1 MGGSLLRLTGRRG
14 PQAAPPRPSARRGPG
29 CGAWEDSGVSAD
41 EQSANP
47 AREPG
52 RAAGHEAGTAR
63 PHPNPATAAS
73 AFIRACRREPVPH
86 TPVWFMRQAGRSLPE
101 YRKVREGTGMLESC
115 MRPDLVTEITL
126 QPVRRHKV
134 DAAIYFSDIVVPL
147 KAIGLDL
154 DIKPGVGPVVA
165 EPIRTRADLERLRPL
180 EPDDVSYVTEAVGML
195 TGELGAT
202 PLIGFAGA
210 PFTLASYLVEGGPSR
225 NHERTKAM
233 MYGEPELWADLLD
246 RLAEITAAFLK
257 VQIEAGAAAVQLF
270 DSWVGALAPDDYRRS
285 VLPASAKVFEAVAR
299 YGVPRIH
306 FGVGTGELLGLM
318 GQAGAD
324 VVGVDWRVPLG
335 EASRRVGPG
344 KALQGNLDPAV
355 LFAPPAAVQMKARE
369 VLHAAQAAPGHVFNL
384 GHGVLPDTDPDAL
397 TRLVDFV
404 HTTTEI
410 R

>member
-1 MGGSLLRLTGRRG
+1 LSQPRAKIQDVNDVNDVNEVNDVNAGGQSTGN
-14 PQAAPPRPSARRGPG
+14 PRHT
-29 CGAWEDSGVSAD
+29 
-41 EQSANP
+41 
-47 AREPG
+47 
-52 RAAGHEAGTAR
+52 RAVA
-63 PHPNPATAAS
+63 ATADS

-101 YRKVREGTGMLESC
+101 YRKLREGTGMLESC

-165 EPIRTRADLERLRPL
+165 QPIRSRADLDQLRPL
-180 EPDDVSYVTEAVGML
+180 EPDDVAYVTEAIGML
-195 TGELGAT
+195 TEELGRT

-225 NHERTKAM
+225 NHEHTKAL
-233 MYGEPELWADLLD
+233 MYGEPQLWADLLD
-246 RLAEITAAFLK
+246 RLAGITAAFLT
-257 VQIEAGAAAVQLF
+257 VQIEAGASAVQLF
-270 DSWVGALAPDDYRRS
+270 DSWVGVLAPDDYRRS
-285 VLPASAKVFEAVAR
+285 VMPASAKVLDAVAGH
-299 YGVPRIH
+299 GVPRIH

-324 VVGVDWRVPLG
+324 VVGVDWRVPLD
-335 EASRRVGPG
+335 EAASRVGHS

-355 LFAPPAAVQMKARE
+355 LFAPRQAIETKARE
-369 VLHAAQAAPGHVFNL
+369 VLHAAQAAPGHIFNL
-384 GHGVLPDTDPDAL
+384 GHGVLPNTDPDAL
-397 TRLVDFV
+397 TRLVEFV
-404 HTTTEI
+404 HTTTEA